1 MNPIALVPE
10 FHAYVVMALVL
21 LALVLFTS
29 ERIPLATS
37 SLLILVLLSLLFE
50 IFPYSGSHGP
60 VRASDL
66 FLGFGHQAL
75 VAVCALMIAG
85 QAMVRTGALEPIGRQ
100 LARWWSVFPMA
111 TFLTT
116 LVIAAILSAF
126 INNTPVVILL
136 LPILISVSLKTST
149 PASDLLMPLGL
160 ATSVGGMA
168 TSIGTS
174 TNLLVV
180 AVAADL
186 GLRELG
192 MFDFVFP
199 AMIAG

>member
-1 MNPIALVPE
+1 MNALALVPE

-21 LALVLFTS
+21 LALVLFAI
-29 ERIPLATS
+29 ERIPLASS
-37 SLLILVLLSLLFE
+37 SLLVLVLLSLLFE
-50 IFPYSGSHGP
+50 IFPYSSSSGA

-85 QAMVRTGALEPIGRQ
+85 QALVRTGALEPIGRQ
-100 LARWWSVFPMA
+100 LARWWNSFPMA

-168 TSIGTS
+168 TSIGSS

-180 AVAADL
+180 AVAADS
-186 GLRELG
+186 RCRR
-192 MFDFVFP
+192 
-199 AMIAG
+199 